1 MTNKLNKILD
11 FIVLDDE
18 QKPVTNEQGLPTLLQ
33 GPVGAKDIPELIAKG
48 KIENLAL
55 FAELQSK
62 TEQWEWAN
70 KYYDYLVEL
79 NDVEQYN
86 ANLPDPIPTEDGTLI
101 EVEPKALPTE
111 PERPAVKT
119 VDEVLEPYKV
129 TIFKLQRQSQIDNA
143 VVQISTGKT
152 FDADEL
158 SITRMANALIK
169 HWQLNE
175 DDTIPWSTA
184 DVATGVMVECTKA
197 EIIEAHSLA
206 TDHFATT
213 WGIDSG
219 TD

>member
-1 MTNKLNKILD
+1 MTNKLEKILD
-11 FIVLDDE
+11 FIVLDGE
-18 QKPVTNEQGLPTLLQ
+18 QNPVINEQGLPTLLQ
-33 GPVGAKDIPELIAKG
+33 GPIAKNIPDLIAKG
-48 KIENLAL
+48 KIENLSA
-55 FAELQSK
+55 FAEIQCK
-62 TEQWEWAN
+62 AEQFAWAS

-79 NDVEQYN
+79 NEVEQYN

-111 PERPAVKT
+111 PERPAVRT

-169 HWQLNE
+169 HWQLGEE
-175 DDTIPWSTA
+175 DIIHWSTA
-184 DVATGVMVECTKA
+184 DVGTGEMVPCTKS
-197 EIIEAHSLA
+197 EIVEAHSLA
-206 TDHFATT
+206 TDFFATA
-213 WGIDSG
+213 WNID
-219 TD
+219 

>member
-1 MTNKLNKILD
+1 MTNKLDPILD

-18 QKPVTNEQGLPTLLQ
+18 QNPVTNEQGLPTLLQ
-33 GPVGAKDIPELIAKG
+33 GPIGTKSIPDLIAKG
-48 KIENLAL
+48 KVENLAL

-79 NDVEQYN
+79 NEVEQYN
-86 ANLPDPIPTEDGTLI
+86 ANLPEPVATEDGALF

-111 PERPAVKT
+111 PERPAVRT

-143 VVQISTGKT
+143 VVQTSTGKT

-197 EIIEAHSLA
+197 EIVEAHSLA
-206 TDHFATT
+206 TDHFADA
-213 WGIDSG
+213 WNIN
-219 TD
+219 

>member
-18 QKPVTNEQGLPTLLQ
+18 QNPITNEQGLPTLLQ
-33 GPVGAKDIPELIAKG
+33 GPIGAKNIPELIAKG
-48 KIENLAL
+48 KIDNLTM

-70 KYYDYLVEL
+70 KYYDYLAEL
-79 NDVEQYN
+79 NEVEQYN
-86 ANLPDPIPTEDGTLI
+86 ANLPDPIPTEYGALI

-111 PERPAVKT
+111 PERPAVRT

-143 VVQISTGKT
+143 VVKISTGRK

-175 DDTIPWSTA
+175 DDIIPWSTA

-197 EIIEAHSLA
+197 EIVEAHSLA
-206 TDHFATT
+206 TDHFATA
-213 WGIDSG
+213 WNID
-219 TD
+219 

>member
-18 QKPVTNEQGLPTLLQ
+18 QNPITNEQGLPTLLQ
-33 GPVGAKDIPELIAKG
+33 GPIGAKNIPELIAKG
-48 KIENLAL
+48 KIDNLTM

-70 KYYDYLVEL
+70 KYYDYLAEL
-79 NDVEQYN
+79 NEVEQYN
-86 ANLPDPIPTEDGTLI
+86 ANLPDPIPTEYGALI

-111 PERPAVKT
+111 PERPAVRT

-143 VVQISTGKT
+143 VVEISTGRK

-175 DDTIPWSTA
+175 DDIIPWSTA

-197 EIIEAHSLA
+197 EIVEAHSLA
-206 TDHFATT
+206 TDHFATA
-213 WGIDSG
+213 WNID
-219 TD
+219 

>member
-1 MTNKLNKILD
+1 MTSKLDPILD

-18 QKPVTNEQGLPTLLQ
+18 QNPVTNEQGLPTLLQ
-33 GPVGAKDIPELIAKG
+33 GPVGAKNISELIAKG
-48 KIENLAL
+48 KIDNLTM

-62 TEQWEWAN
+62 TEQWEWAR

-79 NDVEQYN
+79 NEVKKYN
-86 ANLPDPIPTEDGTLI
+86 ANLPEPVASEDGTLV

-143 VVQISTGKT
+143 VVEVSTGKT
-152 FDADEL
+152 FDADEK

-169 HWQLNE
+169 HWQLGE

-206 TDHFATT
+206 TDHFATA
-213 WGIDSG
+213 WNID
-219 TD
+219 